1 MREGELPDLYKAK
14 SEVCFSIRISRDD
27 LMGTR
32 LAIYEQV
39 QDLHQFQEQPK
50 VLVSRNCPS
59 VIVAD
64 LLDLPRL
71 ELYVELGFPLSD
83 LPNDERILTRVHVM
97 NRDTFKDKLNVLI
110 AKRDGQSTSQEF
122 TFLFFF

>member
-1 MREGELPDLYKAK
+1 
-14 SEVCFSIRISRDD
+14 
-27 LMGTR
+27 MGTR

-50 VLVSRNCPS
+50 VLVSRNFPS

-97 NRDTFKDKLNVLI
+97 NRDTFKDT
-110 AKRDGQSTSQEF
+110 AC
-122 TFLFFF
+122 